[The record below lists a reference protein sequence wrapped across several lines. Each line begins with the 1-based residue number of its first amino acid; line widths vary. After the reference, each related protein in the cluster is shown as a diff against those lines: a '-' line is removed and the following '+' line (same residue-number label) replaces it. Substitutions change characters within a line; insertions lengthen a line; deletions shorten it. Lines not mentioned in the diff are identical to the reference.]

1 MRACVRAR
9 ACACREHI
17 LRKSV
22 ARAGGLVET
31 VAPKRPN
38 VELEKNS
45 TKNRRNVFAAV
56 GSLRQVLKNCN
67 IYQVNLN
74 VV

>member
-1 MRACVRAR
+1 
-9 ACACREHI
+9 
-17 LRKSV
+17 
-22 ARAGGLVET
+22 LVET